1 MTRWYTDT
9 LAQRLE
15 RELVDLTEERL
26 NTNAHD
32 CPEKWA
38 TLSLRLGEVYSKRKR
53 GEKLANL
60 WSAVRCF
67 EEAFSVLDRH
77 RSPEVWIQ
85 CCLKLGNAYAR
96 LGDGQDL
103 RFKEISTVSYELA
116 LATISKETSP
126 LLWHRIHLDQ
136 ALLFRKYSRS
146 PEDEDS
152 RLSAEHYNLALGLDR
167 DAWPDAYDLLV
178 KCFGLGVRL
187 IELQAE
193 LRAARAQEPPP
204 SPAANPRD

>member
-1 MTRWYTDT
+1 MTRWYTDR

-15 RELVDLTEERL
+15 RELVELTEERL
-26 NTNAHD
+26 NTDAHD

-38 TLSLRLGEVYSKRKR
+38 TLSLRLGEVYSKRRR
-53 GEKLANL
+53 GEKSANL

-67 EEAFSVLDRH
+67 EEAFSVLDRN
-77 RSPEVWIQ
+77 RGSQEWIQ
-85 CCLKLGNAYAR
+85 CCLELGNAYAR
-96 LGDGQDL
+96 LADGQDR
-103 RFKEISTVSYELA
+103 RFKRISNVHYKLA
-116 LATISKETSP
+116 LAAISKETSP

-146 PEDEDS
+146 PEDEDA

-167 DAWPDAYDLLV
+167 DAWPEAYDLLV
-178 KCFGLGVRL
+178 KSFGLGVRL

-193 LRAARAQEPPP
+193 LRAAQAQELPP